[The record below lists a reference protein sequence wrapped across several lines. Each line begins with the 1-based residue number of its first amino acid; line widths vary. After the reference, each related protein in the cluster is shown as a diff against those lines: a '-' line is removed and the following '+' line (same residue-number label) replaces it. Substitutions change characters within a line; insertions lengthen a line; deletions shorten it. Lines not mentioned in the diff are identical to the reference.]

1 MVRVNHTDPLR
12 VAFFDHTAKISGGE
26 IALAN
31 LIAHLDRQAVYP
43 VVLLG
48 SEGPLADRLRGKAE
62 VHILPLSESVAG
74 AAKDSLGFAT
84 LLRFRQAILLVRYVN
99 RVASFLR
106 RMDIDLVHTNS
117 LKADIIGGLAA
128 RRSRI
133 PVIWHLRDRIE
144 PDYLPAVVVRAFRIL
159 SRLLPNFIIANSNA
173 TLATLPLFGRWQRI
187 AIPSRFIIEERVR
200 VVHDG
205 LQLEDH
211 PEADVHAPKAR
222 SVGLIGRIS
231 RWKGQ
236 HIFIQAAAIVHKQY
250 PDVVFQIIGG
260 ALFGEEAYE
269 RELHELCRSLDLV
282 DDVEFVGFVENVA
295 PRIAQLEILVHAST
309 TGEPFGQVIIE
320 GMAAAKP
327 VIATD
332 GGGVPEIVQHQIT
345 GLLVPMADVAR
356 MAEAI
361 AYLLQNPEIGRQM
374 GSRGR
379 ERVHDHFTI
388 DKAARKVEAIY
399 KEVLGYFPTETDP
412 LDRLDL
418 VCGSRLDNSLGG
430 GKSECG

>member
-1 MVRVNHTDPLR
+1 
-12 VAFFDHTAKISGGE
+12 
-26 IALAN
+26 
-31 LIAHLDRQAVYP
+31 
-43 VVLLG
+43 
-48 SEGPLADRLRGKAE
+48 
-62 VHILPLSESVAG
+62 
-74 AAKDSLGFAT
+74 
-84 LLRFRQAILLVRYVN
+84 
-99 RVASFLR
+99 
-106 RMDIDLVHTNS
+106 MDIDLVHTNS
-117 LKADIIGGLAA
+117 LKADIVGGLAA

-144 PDYLPAVVVRAFRIL
+144 SDYLPPVVVRVFRIL
-159 SRLLPNFIIANSNA
+159 SRLLPNFVIANSNA
-173 TLATLPLFGRWQRI
+173 TLATLPRFGKWQRI
-187 AIPSRFIIEERVR
+187 AIPSRFLIEERAR

-205 LQLEDH
+205 LELDDDH
-211 PEADVHAPKAR
+211 PELEVHAPKHR

-236 HIFIQAAAIVHKQY
+236 HIFIQAAAIVHKQF
-250 PDVVFQIIGG
+250 PEVVFQIIGA

-269 RELHELCRSLDLV
+269 RELRELCRSLDLL
-282 DDVEFVGFVENVA
+282 DAVEFVGFVENVA

-379 ERVHDHFTI
+379 ERVLDHFTI

-412 LDRLDL
+412 LENLDL
-418 VCGSRLDNSLGG
+418 VCGSRLNNSMGG